1 MPRSSD
7 NKKGGRFDL
16 PAQRTQHEEK
26 EIRLNEVVVRKAGG
40 VGGEP
45 VPVAT
50 AHQKENSLCR
60 RGLCVLWKGVQSREH
75 VSNTR
80 QNIICTKRS
89 VHVKVWIGG

>member
-50 AHQKENSLCR
+50 AHQKDDSLCR
-60 RGLCVLWKGVQSREH
+60 RGLCVLSKVVQSREH
-75 VSNTR
+75 VSNTG
-80 QNIICTKRS
+80 QNMVCTQGR
-89 VHVKVWIGG
+89 VHV